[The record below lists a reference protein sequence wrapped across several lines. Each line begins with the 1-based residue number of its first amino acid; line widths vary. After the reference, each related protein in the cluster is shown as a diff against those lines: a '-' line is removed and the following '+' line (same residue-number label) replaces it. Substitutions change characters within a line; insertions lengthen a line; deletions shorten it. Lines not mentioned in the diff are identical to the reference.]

1 MTAKTIIT
9 SDGLDEVPLPKKFQE
24 NIQESPSCDG
34 KENNFFLKESLKMRK
49 INFNRNLR
57 DSRI

>member
-1 MTAKTIIT
+1 MTAKTIIS

-24 NIQESPSCDG
+24 KLQECPSFDG
-34 KENNFFLKESLKMRK
+34 KENNFFLKESIKMRK
-49 INFNRNLR
+49 LNFNRNLR

>member
-24 NIQESPSCDG
+24 NIQESPSFDG
-34 KENNFFLKESLKMRK
+34 KESNFFLKESLKMRK